1 MKTVTNFCAKSAMV
15 MTAMGVA
22 VGTLFGVAMAAEQL
36 DTDQKLE
43 QTDIALTSTVS
54 LGVVSDIL
62 PLIEDALSDR
72 GLTNDMEIEFANPD
86 ASFQFVGP
94 APALSHLS
102 YNPRSGR
109 FVARIKSQSAVS
121 IGGFVKEHAFM
132 PVLTSD
138 ISRGQTIAESD
149 IQFEKIAI
157 TNAER
162 LIANA
167 DNLIGMEARRPLT
180 AGVPVRKSDV
190 VSPMLIRKGDLI
202 SLVYSQKG
210 IRLTHQGLAMAS
222 GANGDVIAVRNPR
235 SNRELNA
242 VVIAKDK
249 ALIGG

>member
-1 MKTVTNFCAKSAMV
+1 
-15 MTAMGVA
+15 
-22 VGTLFGVAMAAEQL
+22 
-36 DTDQKLE
+36 
-43 QTDIALTSTVS
+43 
-54 LGVVSDIL
+54 
-62 PLIEDALSDR
+62 
-72 GLTNDMEIEFANPD
+72 
-86 ASFQFVGP
+86 
-94 APALSHLS
+94 
-102 YNPRSGR
+102 
-109 FVARIKSQSAVS
+109 
-121 IGGFVKEHAFM
+121 M